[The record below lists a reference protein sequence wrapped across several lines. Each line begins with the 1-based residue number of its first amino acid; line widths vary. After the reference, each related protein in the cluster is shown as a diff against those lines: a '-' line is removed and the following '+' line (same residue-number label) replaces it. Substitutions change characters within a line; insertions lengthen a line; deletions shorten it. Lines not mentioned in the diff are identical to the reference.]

1 MEDPSMQRRVLA
13 KTISPVMNL
22 TRSPCAFTA
31 RAQVPTNLEKPG
43 TIFVHVLIFPALS
56 VRQPADAMHIKCV
69 HELYSMVPQHQF
81 VRKMHHLSRDGGQ
94 AVRVRDLHRA
104 GAHDQQHRYVRAD
117 ERDLQ
122 LLHGRLHHRHGS
134 CAVFCE
140 DLTAEERML
149 YLL

>member
-1 MEDPSMQRRVLA
+1 
-13 KTISPVMNL
+13 
-22 TRSPCAFTA
+22 
-31 RAQVPTNLEKPG
+31 
-43 TIFVHVLIFPALS
+43 
-56 VRQPADAMHIKCV
+56 MHIKCV

-81 VRKMHHLSRDGGQ
+81 VRKMRHLSRDGGQ
-94 AVRVRDLHRA
+94 AVRVRDFHRA

-140 DLTAEERML
+140 DLTAEERMRIFDVI
-149 YLL
+149 YIYKFVIPLLSMLLSMLMKSLQCLLRMMMKKMTIGRLGLDFLKKVEAPAP

>member
-1 MEDPSMQRRVLA
+1 MEDPSMHRRVLA

-43 TIFVHVLIFPALS
+43 TTFVHVLIFPALS

-69 HELYSMVPQHQF
+69 HELPGVVPQHQLVCEMNHF
-81 VRKMHHLSRDGGQ
+81 SRDGGGK

-104 GAHDQQHRYVRAD
+104 GAYDQQHRYVRAD
-117 ERDLQ
+117 VRDQQ
-122 LLHGRLHHRHGS
+122 LLHGRLHHRHGIL
-134 CAVFCE
+134 CFT
-140 DLTAEERML
+140 L
-149 YLL
+149 